1 VTDPQKGI
9 SVFERRKAAALVQ
22 GAPAYPTYKMGAPG
36 AGSDYTPFVHHL
48 GVPIINLGFGGEG
61 SGGEYHTN
69 FDTYAHYTKYIDPGF
84 TYGVTLAQV
93 AGRLSLRMANAEIL
107 PFDFKHFYKTVE
119 GYAKEVMKLADDER
133 AKIQRENML
142 INQGMYDAASDP
154 KKQYK
159 IPEPKDEV
167 PFFNFAPIQNA
178 LVELEKSAEAYAAA
192 MASSNLSQSD
202 KAKLNQMLMDME
214 SKLIRDEGLPRRPW
228 YKHHIYAPGFYTGY
242 GVKTFP
248 GVREAIEQ
256 GDYKEAQEQIGIL
269 GEVLDGFVEGVKKAV
284 SVVNKSRP

>member
-1 VTDPQKGI
+1 
-9 SVFERRKAAALVQ
+9 
-22 GAPAYPTYKMGAPG
+22 
-36 AGSDYTPFVHHL
+36 
-48 GVPIINLGFGGEG
+48 
-61 SGGEYHTN
+61 
-69 FDTYAHYTKYIDPGF
+69 
-84 TYGVTLAQV
+84 VTLAQV

-242 GVKTFP
+242 GVKTFL
-248 GVREAIEQ
+248 GFGKRSNR
-256 GDYKEAQEQIGIL
+256 GIT
-269 GEVLDGFVEGVKKAV
+269 KKHRNRSAFWE
-284 SVVNKSRP
+284 KCWMDLWRGSRRRFR